1 MVRPESLNDFLP
13 TADLERLQHR
23 AQLYQSVRDFFDS
36 RDFFEVETPLLSH
49 DIGVDRHLH
58 PVSIPKSQVTG
69 RSDDDDLM
77 YLQTSPEF
85 AMKRL
90 LVGGAERIYQICKVF
105 RQGESGQQ
113 HNPEFTMLEWYR
125 PGFDD
130 KALMTEIGE
139 LVQLLIGGEA
149 PEQVSYRDLFERE
162 LGIDPHTASP
172 MVLETLARERIDIQM
187 SDASRDDWLNL
198 LIAEVIEPTL
208 GFERPVF
215 ICDYPASQAALAQVR
230 EDARGQAVARRFE
243 LYIKGVE
250 LANGYLELTDAAE
263 QRRRMLADGQQR
275 NAMGRPAMA
284 ADPYLLAALENGLPD
299 CAGVALGFDRLVM
312 IALGCQRIEQVISF
326 EAGRA

>member
-1 MVRPESLNDFLP
+1 MTDLPWQPSASIETLKQRALIAAKVRAFF
-13 TADLERLQHR
+13 AERDVL
-23 AQLYQSVRDFFDS
+23 
-36 RDFFEVETPLLSH
+36 EVETPLLAQF
-49 DIGVDRHLH
+49 GVTDPHM
-58 PVSIPKSQVTG
+58 
-69 RSDDDDLM
+69 DLLSADNPLGGGQR
-77 YLQTSPEF
+77 YFLQTSHEY

-90 LVGGAERIYQICKVF
+90 LAAGSGPIFQLAKAFRAGERGS
-105 RQGESGQQ
+105 R